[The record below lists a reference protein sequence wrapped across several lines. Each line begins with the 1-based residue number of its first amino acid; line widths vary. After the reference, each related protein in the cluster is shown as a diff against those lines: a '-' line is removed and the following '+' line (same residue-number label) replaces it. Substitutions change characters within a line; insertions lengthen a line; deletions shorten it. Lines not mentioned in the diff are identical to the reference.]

1 MNNDPL
7 LLIIRLKAL
16 TLLIAPLLSDL
27 LNISISLMLSDTAS
41 HTSWTIWLRL
51 SLNHSSLQ
59 DFHRK
64 YIGKST
70 SSSTNEERTLT

>member
-7 LLIIRLKAL
+7 LLMSRLKAL
-16 TLLIAPLLSDL
+16 TLLVAPLQSDL

-41 HTSWTIWLRL
+41 HTSLTIWLRL

-64 YIGKST
+64 
-70 SSSTNEERTLT
+70 